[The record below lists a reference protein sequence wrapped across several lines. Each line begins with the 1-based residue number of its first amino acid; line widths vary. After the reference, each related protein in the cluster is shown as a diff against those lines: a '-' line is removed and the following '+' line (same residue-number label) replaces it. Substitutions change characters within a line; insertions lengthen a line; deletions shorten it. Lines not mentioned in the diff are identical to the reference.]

1 MAPSRNIFIVED
13 NEVYSMMLDYL
24 LSKNSVFRFFCFP
37 TGEECLRNLHLHPYM
52 VILDYGLPGLN
63 GYETMLAIKKK
74 DPGVHVVV
82 LTTNED
88 YELAAKFFKAGAD
101 DYILKEGAG
110 EAQIMEKIETY
121 IAEDE
126 IAKSKTFKE
135 KLFYFILILTM
146 LTLGIIWYGT

>member
-13 NEVYSMMLDYL
+13 NEIYSTMLDYL
-24 LSKNSVFRFFCFP
+24 LTRNSVFRFFCFSS
-37 TGEECLRNLHLHPYM
+37 GEECLKNLHLHPYM

-63 GYETMLAIKKK
+63 GYEIMLAIKKK
-74 DPGVHVVV
+74 NPQVHVVV
-82 LTTNED
+82 LTTNKD

-110 EAQIMEKIETY
+110 EAQIMEKIETH

-126 IAKSKTFKE
+126 FAKRKSFKE
-135 KLFYFILILTM
+135 RLLYFILILTL